1 MSAEDI
7 SSSSSSHPCQHGGPG
22 ELVIEDKKLFILSYQ
37 HNLKELQKQIVRALY
52 PQIVAAE
59 LVLLEEMITSNATI
73 LSMIDTSLVKLL
85 FSMSTKELLQP
96 SSGSNVEQAKIYA
109 RCAIYVATYLQ
120 YGEEFWKL
128 LKQSPETQSQDSG
141 SPLYAMHVGVGQIA
155 TDNGLVRLLS
165 KQLPCQC
172 LQEAF
177 PALQEKEKE
186 EAEAKA
192 EAET

>member
-1 MSAEDI
+1 MSGTTFANEDI
-7 SSSSSSHPCQHGGPG
+7 SSSSYPCQHGGPG
-22 ELVIEDKKLFILSYQ
+22 ELVIEDKKLFLLSYQ

-85 FSMSTKELLQP
+85 FSMSTNELLQ
-96 SSGSNVEQAKIYA
+96 GANVEQSKIYA

-120 YGEEFWKL
+120 YGEQFWTL
-128 LKQSPETQSQDSG
+128 LKESPETQSKDNN
-141 SPLYAMHVGVGQIA
+141 SPLYNMHVGVGQIA

-165 KQLPCQC
+165 KQVPCQC

-177 PALQEKEKE
+177 PALEDKEKE
-186 EAEAKA
+186 ETEAVP
-192 EAET
+192 ET